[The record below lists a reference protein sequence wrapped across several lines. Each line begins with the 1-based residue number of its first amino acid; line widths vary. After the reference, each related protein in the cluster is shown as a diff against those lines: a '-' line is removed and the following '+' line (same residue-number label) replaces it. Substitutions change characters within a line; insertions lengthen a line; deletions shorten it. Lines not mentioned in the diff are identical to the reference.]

1 MIHVLVVDDEPTLLR
16 ALVLNLTHRGYRVST
31 ATTGAQAISE
41 VAIHHPELM
50 VLDLGLPDIDGL
62 EVLGHVRRLQ
72 PDLAIVVL
80 SARTDS
86 TDKVSA
92 LDLGAV
98 DYVTKPFGIDELLA
112 RLRAA
117 TRRFTPSQ
125 APAAIVLGN
134 VTIDLSARLIRRV
147 HDGHGVDGQ
156 GVDGSA
162 GADDGARRHDGE
174 QDGEGDGQGDVV
186 HLTPT
191 EWRMLEVLLRNP
203 GSLVT
208 TTQLLTVMR
217 GQPEHT
223 ERSYLRIYMQQL
235 RRKLEPDPARPR
247 HLLTEPG
254 TGYRYLP

>member
-1 MIHVLVVDDEPTLLR
+1 MIHVLAVDDEPSLLR
-16 ALVLNLTHRGYRVST
+16 ALVLNLGHRGYTVST
-31 ATTGAQAISE
+31 ATTGATAISQAA
-41 VAIHHPELM
+41 VHRPDLV
-50 VLDLGLPDIDGL
+50 VLDLGLPDIEGL
-62 EVLGHVRRLQ
+62 DVLVQLRRLE
-72 PDLAIVVL
+72 PELPILVL

-86 TDKVSA
+86 SDKVSA

-98 DYVTKPFGIDELLA
+98 DYVTKPFSMDELLA

-117 TRRFTPSQ
+117 IRRTVTETP
-125 APAAIVLGN
+125 AVITLGA
-134 VTIDLSARLIRRV
+134 VTIDVAARLIRPT
-147 HDGHGVDGQ
+147 
-156 GVDGSA
+156 DGSA
-162 GADDGARRHDGE
+162 GDLI
-174 QDGEGDGQGDVV
+174 

-208 TTQLLTVMR
+208 TAELLTAMR

-254 TGYRYLP
+254 MGYRYMP

>member
-31 ATTGAQAISE
+31 ATTGAQAISQ
-41 VAIHHPELM
+41 VAIHHPKLM

-62 EVLGHVRRLQ
+62 DVIGHVRRLQ
-72 PDLAIVVL
+72 PDLAILVL

-86 TDKVSA
+86 ADKVSA

-117 TRRFTPSQ
+117 TRRFTASQ
-125 APAAIVLGN
+125 APSVIVLGD
-134 VTIDLSARLIRRV
+134 VTIDLSARLIRTVRTGRNV
-147 HDGHGVDGQ
+147 HAGHHDGDGHRVDKGVDEN
-156 GVDGSA
+156 VDDS
-162 GADDGARRHDGE
+162 DGG
-174 QDGEGDGQGDVV
+174 VV

-208 TTQLLTVMR
+208 TTELLTVMR

-235 RRKLEPDPARPR
+235 RRKLEPDPTRPR
-247 HLLTEPG
+247 YLLTEPG
-254 TGYRYLP
+254 MGYRYLP